1 MCYLSKNVNENA
13 IIQFAFLYTCM
24 GVYDMKMLKLFD
36 ISFLNLYPA
45 VQWTIFKC
53 LFKFKNE
60 NVV

>member
-1 MCYLSKNVNENA
+1 
-13 IIQFAFLYTCM
+13 M

-53 LFKFKNE
+53 LFKDVTCCTVDNE
-60 NVV
+60 KKLIKILVLVAHPPIFSF